1 MPYPQTPFARGVV
14 LFIAGF
20 AIMALDGSAPSAQGG
35 GRSDVR
41 LITLD
46 PGHFHAALIQKEMY
60 PGVSDVVHIFAPA
73 GTDLAAHVNRVAQFN
88 ERADRPTHWKLEIHS
103 GPDFLER
110 MLRERP
116 GNVVVLSGRNRPKID
131 RVLASVNAGLHV
143 LADKPWIITPDDLPK
158 LESALSTAAAKGL
171 VAYDVMT
178 ERFEITSMLQQ
189 AFVADEAVIGKV
201 VPGTPAEPGV
211 VMKSVHHLMK
221 TVAGVPNL
229 RPTWFFDTEQQGEGL
244 ADVGTHLVDLV
255 PWILFPRQAID
266 YRKDIRLLAAERWPT
281 VMPLADFTRVTNASA
296 FPASLAPRVRDGRLH
311 YDGNTSLLYTLRGIH
326 TRVKVSWE
334 FEAAP
339 GAGDRHSAVVRGTRA
354 RIEIRQGPDT
364 KHRTE
369 LYIVPAGT
377 ADRAQVA
384 AAAKARVAALQSTFR
399 GVAIEDNGRELHVI
413 IPDAFRTGHEAHFAE
428 VTRQFL
434 EYVRNPKAM
443 PAWEQAA
450 MLAKYYVTTGAV
462 ALSRRSR

>member
-1 MPYPQTPFARGVV
+1 MQAKATV
-14 LFIAGF
+14 LFTAALGMLTMAGE
-20 AIMALDGSAPSAQGG
+20 GSNPSAQGG
-35 GRSDVR
+35 AGPPDVR

-60 PGVSDVVHIFAPA
+60 PGVSDVVHVFAPA

-88 ERADRPTHWKLEIHS
+88 ERADRPTRWRLEIHA

-143 LADKPWIITPDDLPK
+143 LADKPWIISPDDMPK
-158 LESALSTAAAKGL
+158 LETALTTAAAKGL
-171 VAYDVMT
+171 VAYDIMT
-178 ERFEITSMLQQ
+178 ERFEITSILQR
-189 AFVADEAVIGKV
+189 AFVGDAAIIGQV
-201 VPGTPAEPGV
+201 VPGTPREPGV
-211 VMKSVHHLMK
+211 TMESVHHLMK

-229 RPTWFFDTEQQGEGL
+229 RPAWFFDVEQQGEGI

-255 PWILFPRQAID
+255 PWILFPQQVID
-266 YRKDIRLLAAERWPT
+266 YKKDIRLLAAERWPT
-281 VMPLADFTRVTNASA
+281 VMSLAEFTRVTNTSA
-296 FPASLAPRVRDGRLH
+296 FPASLAARVKEGRLH

-334 FEAAP
+334 YEAAP
-339 GAGDRHSAVVRGTRA
+339 GAGDRHGAVVRGTRA
-354 RIEIRQGPDT
+354 RVEIRQGPDT

-369 LYIVPAGT
+369 LYVVAASPA
-377 ADRAQVA
+377 DHAQVA
-384 AAAKARVAALQSTFR
+384 AAVKARVAALQSTFR
-399 GVAIEDNGRELHVI
+399 GVAVEDSGRELHVI
-413 IPDAFRTGHEAHFAE
+413 IPDEFRTGHEAHFAE

-434 EYVRNPKAM
+434 EYVRNPKSM

-450 MLAKYYVTTGAV
+450 MLAKYYVTTGGV
-462 ALSRRSR
+462 ALSRRNP